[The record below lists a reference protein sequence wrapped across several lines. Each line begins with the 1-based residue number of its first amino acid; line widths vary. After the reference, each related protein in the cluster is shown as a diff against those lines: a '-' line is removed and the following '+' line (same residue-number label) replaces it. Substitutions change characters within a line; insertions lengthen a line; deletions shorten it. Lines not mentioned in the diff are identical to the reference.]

1 VIADE
6 QALVI
11 INLRKRAKVILTRE
25 SEVHQV
31 DWSSE
36 YFGHDCFCPSTII
49 ICVLL
54 RSCSFQPVILFLFRS
69 QNFQFHHR
77 FFDRYLCLLFYFF
90 LLTVVAPLLY
100 CIMHFFIFALLQVI
114 RMQKNPVRVPGSLSS
129 AASDSENAS
138 DDASVAADGGSL
150 SAVDRCAAAMAS
162 AWACDHHTGESAA
175 NQSITAES
183 LSMMGHMQAEV
194 LRLSHVTE
202 DLRAALEHCRACEQA
217 MEQHNASL
225 QAEIQQLK
233 AIDRKSPLNMEYIR
247 NVVVKY
253 IETLDHH
260 GLVPVIATV
269 LQLEDPVRSRVLAV
283 AMKRP
288 ASNTSFVHSI
298 GGGAMSALSS
308 LLPLPKNGQP
318 SKN

>member
-1 VIADE
+1 LPE
-6 QALVI
+6 R
-11 INLRKRAKVILTRE
+11 NHFLRFASFLFFPARDSL
-25 SEVHQV
+25 SFQV
-31 DWSSE
+31 TKFPVPSSV
-36 YFGHDCFCPSTII
+36 FRSVFMFIFLSLFVDRSCPS
-49 ICVLL
+49 LL
-54 RSCSFQPVILFLFRS
+54 L
-69 QNFQFHHR
+69 HH
-77 FFDRYLCLLFYFF
+77 
-90 LLTVVAPLLY
+90 A
-100 CIMHFFIFALLQVI
+100 FFIFALLQVM
-114 RMQKNPVRVPGSLSS
+114 RMQQNPVRVPGSLSS